1 MKMISQFKTIVVSR
15 PAAPVAAGF
24 ITTARMLFLG
34 LLLAAGPAGS
44 LEAQTILAS
53 GQLSAV
59 PGGGSTWDYT
69 MVISDASGATS
80 PIGSFWYAWIPGQF
94 YLPTAPS
101 SVQVPTGW
109 NYGIVTAGASSIQ
122 FYATSSSFDINPGS
136 SLTFGFV
143 STDTPTTLA
152 GNAVP
157 TYPTTP
163 IGTTVA
169 YGAGFFSSP
178 SETFVVTSV
187 PEPSALAL
195 VLAGLCGWGFAGW
208 RRFRRP
214 VLKAIKSGN
223 HRAKGFTA
231 AMERR

>member
-1 MKMISQFKTIVVSR
+1 MKMLSQSRAIVISR

-34 LLLAAGPAGS
+34 LLLAGGTAGS
-44 LEAQTILAS
+44 LQAQNILAS
-53 GQLSAV
+53 GQLSAT
-59 PGGGSTWDYT
+59 PGGGGTWDYT
-69 MVISDASGATS
+69 MVISDSASATS

-109 NYGIVTAGASSIQ
+109 SDAIVTAGASSIQ
-122 FYATSSSFDINPGS
+122 FSASSSAYDINPGS

-169 YGAGFFSSP
+169 YATGFFTTP
-178 SETFVVTSV
+178 SETFVVQSV
-187 PEPSALAL
+187 PEPSSLAL
-195 VLAGLCGWGFAGW
+195 VLAGAFGLWVTGW

-214 VLKAIKSGN
+214 ALKAIKNGN
-223 HRAKGFTA
+223 HR
-231 AMERR
+231 

>member
-1 MKMISQFKTIVVSR
+1 MKMVSQSRAIVVSS
-15 PAAPVAAGF
+15 PTGLVAAGF
-24 ITTARMLFLG
+24 ITTAGKLFLG
-34 LLLAAGPAGS
+34 LLLAAGLAGS
-44 LEAQTILAS
+44 AAAQSILAS

-59 PGGGSTWDYT
+59 AGGGGTWDYT
-69 MVISDASGATS
+69 MIISDASGATS

-109 NYGIVTAGASSIQ
+109 TYGIVTAGASSIQ
-122 FYATSSSFDINPGS
+122 FSASSSAYDINPGS

-169 YGAGFFSSP
+169 YAAGFFSSP
-178 SETFVVTSV
+178 SETFVVQSV
-187 PEPSALAL
+187 PEPSSLAL
-195 VLAGLCGWGFAGW
+195 VLAGAFGLWVTGW
-208 RRFRRP
+208 RRFRQP
-214 VLKAIKSGN
+214 ALKAIRSGD
-223 HRAKGFTA
+223 
-231 AMERR
+231 RR